1 MKKMECRVAVCD
13 DNEAWIGWLKDALRR
28 WERRREISL
37 KTDAFPSAEAF
48 LFQYEK
54 EKDYDILLLDIEMG
68 KMDGVTMARKIRQE
82 NEDVQIVFITG
93 YTDYIAEGYEVSAL
107 HYLLKPVEEEKLF
120 AVLDRA
126 VGRLRKNDRFLTLEL
141 PQETL
146 RISFQEIRYME
157 VWHNN
162 VTVHGKEDYTLRK
175 PLKELEA
182 MLDGRFFRCGRSYL
196 VNLSWIRRVT
206 KTEAHLADGS
216 ILPLPRGAYEGLNR
230 AIIRYEG

>member
-1 MKKMECRVAVCD
+1 
-13 DNEAWIGWLKDALRR
+13 
-28 WERRREISL
+28 
-37 KTDAFPSAEAF
+37 
-48 LFQYEK
+48 
-54 EKDYDILLLDIEMG
+54 MG

-146 RISFQEIRYME
+146 RIFPLQEIRYME

-162 VTVHGKEDYTLRK
+162 
-175 PLKELEA
+175 
-182 MLDGRFFRCGRSYL
+182 C
-196 VNLSWIRRVT
+196 
-206 KTEAHLADGS
+206 DGS
-216 ILPLPRGAYEGLNR
+216 RKRGLHAPKTLKGAGGHAGRPLFPVRTVIPGKSLLDPAGHKDRGASGGRIHPSPAKRRL
-230 AIIRYEG
+230 